1 MKTLDEV
8 IWAVENCDSA
18 IDDCAHCAYYKEDCE
33 NLRPL
38 RADALHYLK
47 DYRMLVNDF
56 AEKRQE
62 LEDEKARY
70 QEAVKN
76 CETAENRHKAYE
88 LGYIRA
94 MADYE
99 ELKRFW
105 AESQENPELSWDEL
119 KSMEGKPVWIEQTIT
134 KKVYSGWVI
143 AKAVT
148 EDYLNTQERLFW
160 QRDFDKT
167 WRAYR
172 HERD

>member
-8 IWAVENCDSA
+8 IKAFECCEHGEPYSNCKECSYISIGFCCLEREN
-18 IDDCAHCAYYKEDCE
+18 
-33 NLRPL
+33 
-38 RADALHYLK
+38 DALHYLK
-47 DYRMLVNDF
+47 EYKANQEDPDGDHQQLEKCRALLQDFYRND
-56 AEKRQE
+56 
-62 LEDEKARY
+62 
-70 QEAVKN
+70 
-76 CETAENRHKAYE
+76 
-88 LGYIRA
+88 
-94 MADYE
+94 
-99 ELKRFW
+99 
-105 AESQENPELSWDEL
+105 PLSWDEL

>member
-8 IWAVENCDSA
+8 IKGMEHCHEDNCMECPYQFEPKDF
-18 IDDCAHCAYYKEDCE
+18 DCITQCQYT
-33 NLRPL
+33 
-38 RADALHYLK
+38 DALHYLK
-47 DYRMLVNDF
+47 EYKANQEDPDGDHQQLEKCRALLQDFYRND
-56 AEKRQE
+56 
-62 LEDEKARY
+62 
-70 QEAVKN
+70 
-76 CETAENRHKAYE
+76 
-88 LGYIRA
+88 
-94 MADYE
+94 
-99 ELKRFW
+99 
-105 AESQENPELSWDEL
+105 PLSWDEL